1 MLFSQIPRISLLT
14 EPTLLEKAAHFGDTI
29 GHSSLWI
36 KREDVMGLGMGGNKV
51 RSLEFWLG
59 EALERAVISFWPLG
73 FPLPTCAVSPQPP
86 AAV

>member
-59 EALERAVISFWPLG
+59 EALEKGCDIVKS
-73 FPLPTCAVSPQPP
+73 
-86 AAV
+86 